1 MREAVIVDAVRT
13 PIGRRGGGLAGTHP
27 VDLGAVVL
35 NGLAERTGLDPA
47 QVDDIVWGCV
57 STAGE
62 QSSNIARWTGLAAGW
77 PESVPGTTVDRAC
90 GSSQQAVT
98 FAAAA
103 VMAGQCDVVV
113 AGGVESMTRV
123 PMGSTRALGPGEP
136 RGPRVVARYPG
147 TEFNQGEAA
156 ELIADKWGFSRTQ
169 LDEFSLAS
177 HEKAARAQDERRFDD
192 QILPVITEHGTVSAD
207 EGVRRGGSLETLA
220 GLKPAF
226 RENGRVTAANSSQIS
241 DGASALLITTP
252 EVAAANGWRPLARF
266 HSFALTGIDPVLML
280 TGPISATDKLLQ
292 RAHVALEEIGTFEVN
307 EAFAS
312 VTLAWLAETGADPA
326 LLNPDGGA
334 VALGHPLGCS
344 GARLATTMVHRMRRE
359 GIRYGLQTICE
370 AGGMANAMLLE
381 NLEPTR

>member
-13 PIGRRGGGLAGTHP
+13 PIGRRGGALAGVHP
-27 VDLGAVVL
+27 VDLGAVAL
-35 NGLAERTGLDPA
+35 RGLADRVGLDPA
-47 QVDDIVWGCV
+47 QVEDVVWGCV

-62 QSSNIARWTGLAAGW
+62 QSSNIGRWTVLSAGW

-103 VMAGQCDVVV
+103 VMAGQCDIVV

-123 PMGSTRALGPGEP
+123 PMGSTRAIGPGEP
-136 RGPRVVARYPG
+136 RGPQVVARYPG

-156 ELIADKWGFSRTQ
+156 EMIADRWGFSRTQ
-169 LDEFSLAS
+169 LDEFSLVS
-177 HEKAARAQDERRFDD
+177 HERAARSLDEGRFAG
-192 QILPVITEHGTVSAD
+192 QIVPVPTEGGTVAVD
-207 EGVRRGGSLETLA
+207 EGVRRGGTVETMA
-220 GLKPAF
+220 GLRPAF
-226 RENGRVTAANSSQIS
+226 RPDGRITAGNSSQIS
-241 DGASALLITTP
+241 DGASAVLITTP

-280 TGPISATDKLLQ
+280 TGPIGATEKVLQ
-292 RAHVALEEIGTFEVN
+292 RAGIGIDEVGTFEVN

-312 VTLAWLAETGADPA
+312 VTLAWLAETGVDPA

-334 VALGHPLGCS
+334 IALGHPLGCS
-344 GARLATTMVHRMRRE
+344 GARLATTLVHRMRRE

-381 NLEPTR
+381 NLA